1 MQLFDKDFPDFLDK
15 PPAVLGR
22 AAEELEIID
31 EDDEAV
37 DFFDEDHPHG
47 EDGTEEVGPNLIR
60 QIANLEAVHVKEAFA
75 RWKVS
80 RSH

>member
-1 MQLFDKDFPDFLDK
+1 MQLVDKEFPDFLDK

-22 AAEELEIID
+22 AA
-31 EDDEAV
+31 DEAV